1 MKAVD
6 HALRGGRILIAEDDA
21 ILALDVRE
29 ILRQAGAE
37 VIGPVATLRQA
48 LVMISD
54 VSVSAALLDVNLRD
68 ADVFPAALAL
78 KERGIGMVFYTGYA
92 DVDSLRRD
100 WPGVQVLTKPAPPR
114 LLISAMSE
122 TCLPVSEGHLSE
134 MPLPSLA
141 ERGTRSSRERIRQ

>member
-29 ILRQAGAE
+29 IFRQAGAE

-54 VSVSAALLDVNLRD
+54 VPVSAALLDVNLRD
-68 ADVFPAALAL
+68 GEVFPAALAL
-78 KERGIGMVFYTGYA
+78 KERGIGMVFHTGYA

-100 WPGVQVLTKPAPPR
+100 WPGAQVLTKPAPPR
-114 LLISAMSE
+114 LLISAMSKS
-122 TCLPVSEGHLSE
+122 CLSLGENHRSE
-134 MPLPSLA
+134 MPMPALA
-141 ERGTRSSRERIRQ
+141 ERGTQSSDRRERI

>member
-29 ILRQAGAE
+29 IFRQAGAE
-37 VIGPVATLRQA
+37 VIGPVATLKQA
-48 LVMISD
+48 LIMISD
-54 VSVSAALLDVNLRD
+54 GSVSAALLDVNLRD
-68 ADVFPAALAL
+68 AEVFPAALAL

-92 DVDSLRRD
+92 DVDGLRRD
-100 WPGVQVLTKPAPPR
+100 WPGVQVLAKPAPPR

-122 TCLPVSEGHLSE
+122 TCLSVSESPVSEV
-134 MPLPSLA
+134 PLPSLA
-141 ERGTRSSRERIRQ
+141 ERGTQSLRERIRR

>member
-1 MKAVD
+1 MGKTGGEKTEMKAVD
-6 HALRGGRILIAEDDA
+6 YALRGGRILIAEDDA
-21 ILALDVRE
+21 ILALDVSE

-54 VSVSAALLDVNLRD
+54 VPVSAALLDVNLRD
-68 ADVFPAALAL
+68 GEVFPAALAL

-92 DVDSLRRD
+92 GVDILRRD

-114 LLISAMSE
+114 LLISAMFE
-122 TCLPVSEGHLSE
+122 TC
-134 MPLPSLA
+134 PSVL
-141 ERGTRSSRERIRQ
+141 

>member
-29 ILRQAGAE
+29 IFRQAGAE

-54 VSVSAALLDVNLRD
+54 VPVSAALLDVNLRD
-68 ADVFPAALAL
+68 AEVFPAALAL

-122 TCLPVSEGHLSE
+122 TCLSVSESHLSQ

-141 ERGTRSSRERIRQ
+141 EREIQSSRERIRR